1 MFLRCISSTGVERI
15 MRSNAVRPIT
25 MLGWRCNVRW
35 TLLIIG
41 LVAVALL
48 PAPALA
54 EITGRVVQVLDGDT
68 IEVIDASNT
77 RHTVR
82 LAGIDAPERGQPYGN
97 TSHEYLAGLLDGRQ
111 VVVSA
116 TRSDRYG
123 RLCGTVTVDDSNA
136 SLEQL
141 RAGMAR
147 WYLYDRRNQSR
158 SEQAALRDAET
169 SAKENA
175 IGLWAGA
182 E

>member
-1 MFLRCISSTGVERI
+1 MDLRGISSTGVERI
-15 MRSNAVRPIT
+15 TQSNAVLPIA
-25 MLGWRCNVRW
+25 MLGRRCNVRW

-41 LVAVALL
+41 LLAATLL

-77 RHTVR
+77 RHIVR
-82 LAGIDAPERGQPYGN
+82 LAGIDAPERGQPYGD
-97 TSHEYLAGLLDGRQ
+97 TSQEHLAGLLDDRR
-111 VVVSA
+111 VIVSA

-136 SLEQL
+136 SLAQL

-158 SEQAALRDAET
+158 SEQAALRNAES

-175 IGLWAGA
+175 IGLWASP
-182 E
+182 